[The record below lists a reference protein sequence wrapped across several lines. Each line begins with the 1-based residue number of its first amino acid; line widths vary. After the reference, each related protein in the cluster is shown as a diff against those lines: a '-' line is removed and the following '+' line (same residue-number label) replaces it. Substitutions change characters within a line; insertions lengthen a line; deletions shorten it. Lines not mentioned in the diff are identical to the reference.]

1 MITTDDN
8 DETPRK
14 FNDGEYRLSPEYQ
27 EEQYSARW
35 EDRYGPYG
43 GPDDDCDEGPDW
55 EGDD

>member
-1 MITTDDN
+1 MFTTDDN

-35 EDRYGPYG
+35 EDRYGPVDEY
-43 GPDDDCDEGPDW
+43 DDCDDGPDW

>member
-1 MITTDDN
+1 MFTTDDN

-27 EEQYSARW
+27 EEQHSARW
-35 EDRYGPYG
+35 EDRYGPDY
-43 GPDDDCDEGPDW
+43 DDCDDGPDW

>member
-1 MITTDDN
+1 MFTTDDN

-14 FNDGEYRLSPEYQ
+14 YTDGEYRLRPEYQ

-35 EDRYGPYG
+35 EDRYGPVDEY
-43 GPDDDCDEGPDW
+43 DDCDEGPDW